1 MATLIIATYD
11 YSHLPI
17 LLVIGFAILA
27 GTIGARIFQ
36 RLRIPQVVGY
46 ITIGVLVGKSGLGVI
61 NDAMIDKFMP
71 FSFFA
76 LGVIGFLIGRELR
89 AKALREQGRQF
100 LIILLS
106 QGIGAFVVVALLVS
120 GVAFLLTGDLALSA
134 ALGLVLGAISSATA
148 PAATVNVLWEYKT
161 RGPLTRAVYAIV
173 ALDDGLALVLF
184 ALAFSIASR
193 LIGTASG
200 GILGMLGQVT
210 YELAGAAVLGA
221 GAAFLLTFVLRR
233 VQDQGRS
240 MTFTIG
246 MLAIVLGG
254 AMALK
259 LNLILASMVLGT
271 VLVNLAP
278 RRSQEAFQVVERFA
292 EPIYVLFFVVV
303 GAQLGFGGMDYRLWL
318 LALPYC
324 LGRIFAKV
332 GGAYLGARLAG
343 ASVVMRRYLG
353 MCLFCQGGVAVGL
366 GLIASAGFASA
377 DPRAGLQIGSAIML
391 IIAVTTFVVE
401 LVGPPFVKLALK
413 KAGEVGLNVTEEDL
427 IASYRTADVMD
438 RSSPSFKEGTTLVE
452 ILATIAESDANA
464 FPITNAD
471 GQLTGVITIH
481 EFKQSFRF
489 QEMGNWLVAADLMQ
503 PVPDTVAEDT
513 SLADAIA
520 LMRSQQ
526 LEFLPVVRADDKTRL
541 AGMLV
546 LRAVHRALSAEI
558 LRRHELAAS
567 NGG

>member
-1 MATLIIATYD
+1 MLIVAARD
-11 YSHLPI
+11 FSHLPI

-46 ITIGVLVGKSGLGVI
+46 IAIGVLVGKAGLGII
-61 NDAMIDKFMP
+61 NDAMIDSFMP
-71 FSFFA
+71 FNFFA

-106 QGIGAFVVVALLVS
+106 QGIGTFVVVAVLVW
-120 GVAFLLTGDLALSA
+120 GVAFMLTRDLTVSA
-134 ALGLVLGAISSATA
+134 ALGLVFGAISSATA

-184 ALAFSIASR
+184 ALAFSVAFR

-200 GILGMLGQVT
+200 GILGMLGLVT
-210 YELAGAAVLGA
+210 YELAGAVVLGA
-221 GAAFLLTFVLRR
+221 AAAILLNFVLRR

-246 MLAIVLGG
+246 MLTIVLGG
-254 AMALK
+254 AMALT
-259 LNLILASMVLGT
+259 LNLILASMVLGA
-271 VLVNLAP
+271 VLVNLTP
-278 RRSQEAFQVVERFA
+278 RRSQEAFQLVERFA
-292 EPIYVLFFVVV
+292 APIYVLFFVVV
-303 GAQLGFGGMDYRLWL
+303 GAQLSFGGMDYRLWL
-318 LALPYC
+318 LAVPYC
-324 LGRIFAKV
+324 LGRIFAKI
-332 GGAYLGARLAG
+332 GGAYLGARWAG

-366 GLIASAGFASA
+366 GLIASARFA
-377 DPRAGLQIGSAIML
+377 GVNLNGIEIGSAIML

-401 LVGPPFVKLALK
+401 ILGPPFVKLAVK

-427 IASYRTADVMD
+427 IASYRAADVMD
-438 RSSPSFKEGTTLVE
+438 SSSPSFKEGTTLVE
-452 ILATIAESDANA
+452 ILATIADSAANA
-464 FPITNAD
+464 FPVTDAD

-513 SLADAIA
+513 SLADAIS

-526 LEFLPVVRADDKTRL
+526 LEFLPVVRADDKAKL
-541 AGMLV
+541 AGMLE
-546 LRAVHRALSAEI
+546 LRAVNRALSAEI
-558 LRRHELAAS
+558 LRRRELAAS
-567 NGG
+567 NV

>member
-1 MATLIIATYD
+1 MATLIIATRD
-11 YSHLPI
+11 FSHLPI

-46 ITIGVLVGKSGLGVI
+46 IAIGVLVGKSGLGVI

-71 FSFFA
+71 FNFFA

-106 QGIGAFVVVALLVS
+106 QGIGAFVVVALLVW
-120 GVAFLLTGDLALSA
+120 GVAFMLTRDMTVSV

-173 ALDDGLALVLF
+173 ALDDGLALILF

-200 GILGMLGQVT
+200 GILTMLGLVT

-221 GAAFLLTFVLRR
+221 AAAFLLNFVLRR

-254 AMALK
+254 AMALT
-259 LNLILASMVLGT
+259 LNLILASMVLGAA
-271 VLVNLAP
+271 LVNLAP
-278 RRSQEAFQVVERFA
+278 RRSQEAFQLVERFA
-292 EPIYVLFFVVV
+292 APIYVLFFVVV
-303 GAQLGFGGMDYRLWL
+303 GAQLSFGGMDYRLWL

-366 GLIASAGFASA
+366 GLIASAGFAGA
-377 DPRAGLQIGSAIML
+377 DERAGMEIGSAIML

-401 LVGPPFVKLALK
+401 IVGPPFVKLAVK

-438 RSSPSFKEGTTLVE
+438 SSSPSFKEGTTLVE
-452 ILATIAESDANA
+452 ILATIADSDANA
-464 FPITNAD
+464 FPVTNAD

-546 LRAVHRALSAEI
+546 LRAVNRALSAEI
-558 LRRHELAAS
+558 LRRRDLAAS

>member
-1 MATLIIATYD
+1 MATLIIATRD
-11 YSHLPI
+11 FSHLPI

-46 ITIGVLVGKSGLGVI
+46 IAIGVLVGKSGLGVI
-61 NDAMIDKFMP
+61 NDAMINNFMP
-71 FSFFA
+71 FNFFA

-100 LIILLS
+100 LVILLS
-106 QGIGAFVVVALLVS
+106 QGIGAFVVVALLVW
-120 GVAFLLTGDLALSA
+120 GVAFLLTGDLAVSV
-134 ALGLVLGAISSATA
+134 ALGLVFGAISSATA

-200 GILGMLGQVT
+200 GILGMLGLVT
-210 YELAGAAVLGA
+210 YELAGAVVLGA
-221 GAAFLLTFVLRR
+221 AAAFLLNFVLRR

-254 AMALK
+254 AMALT
-259 LNLILASMVLGT
+259 LNLILASMVLGA
-271 VLVNLAP
+271 VLVNLTP
-278 RRSQEAFQVVERFA
+278 RRSQEAFQLVERFA
-292 EPIYVLFFVVV
+292 APIYVLFFVVV
-303 GAQLGFGGMDYRLWL
+303 GAQLSFGGMDYRLWL

-324 LGRIFAKV
+324 LGRIFAKI
-332 GGAYLGARLAG
+332 GGAYLGARWAG

-366 GLIASAGFASA
+366 GLMASARFAGVKF
-377 DPRAGLQIGSAIML
+377 DGIEIGSAIML

-401 LVGPPFVKLALK
+401 IVGPPFVKLAVK

-427 IASYRTADVMD
+427 IASYRAADVMD
-438 RSSPSFKEGTTLVE
+438 SSSPSFKEGTTLVE
-452 ILATIAESDANA
+452 ILATIAGSAANA
-464 FPITNAD
+464 FPVTNAD

-503 PVPDTVAEDT
+503 PVPDTVAENT

-546 LRAVHRALSAEI
+546 LRAVNRALSAEI
-558 LRRHELAAS
+558 LRRRELAGAD
-567 NGG
+567 GR

>member
-1 MATLIIATYD
+1 MAALIIAVEET
-11 YSHLPI
+11 SHLPI

-46 ITIGVLVGKSGLGVI
+46 IAIGVLVGRSGLGVI
-61 NDAMIDKFMP
+61 NDAMIDSFLP
-71 FSFFA
+71 FNFFA
-76 LGVIGFLIGRELR
+76 LGVIGFLIGRELH

-106 QGIGAFVVVALLVS
+106 QGIGAFVVVSLLVC
-120 GVAFLLTGDLALSA
+120 GMAFLLTRDLALSV
-134 ALGLVLGAISSATA
+134 ALGLVFGAISSATA

-173 ALDDGLALVLF
+173 ALDDGLALILF

-254 AMALK
+254 ALALK
-259 LNLILASMVLGT
+259 LNMILASMALGAA
-271 VLVNLAP
+271 LVNLAP

-292 EPIYVLFFVVV
+292 APIYVLFFVVV
-303 GAQLGFGGMDYRLWL
+303 GAQLSFGGMDYRLWL

-324 LGRIFAKV
+324 LGRIFAKI
-332 GGAYLGARLAG
+332 GGAYLGARWAG
-343 ASVVMRRYLG
+343 ASVVLRRYLG

-401 LVGPPFVKLALK
+401 IVGPPFVKLAVK

-427 IASYRTADVMD
+427 IASYRAADVMD

-452 ILATIAESDANA
+452 ILATIADSDANA
-464 FPITNAD
+464 FPITSAD

-546 LRAVHRALSAEI
+546 LRAVNRALSAEI
-558 LRRHELAAS
+558 LRRRDLAAS
-567 NGG
+567 NEG